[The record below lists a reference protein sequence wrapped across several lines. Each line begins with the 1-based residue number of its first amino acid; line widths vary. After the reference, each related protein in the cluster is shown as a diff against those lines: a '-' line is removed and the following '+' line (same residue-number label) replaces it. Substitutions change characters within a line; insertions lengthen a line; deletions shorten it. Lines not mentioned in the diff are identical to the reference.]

1 MDYQRSQNRKGCGPF
16 DLEMN
21 RAMQKN
27 YDFLENS
34 DDEFFMAVFM
44 KLEINEMKT
53 IKARLNDKTGDYILL
68 INNHNKKK
76 CCVFQLRRLENID

>member
-1 MDYQRSQNRKGCGPF
+1 MDYQRSQNRNGCGPF

-21 RAMQKN
+21 RAMQKI

-44 KLEINEMKT
+44 KLVINEMKT

-68 INNHNKKK
+68 INNHNKKSVV
-76 CCVFQLRRLENID
+76 CFNYVG